1 MVTYQCHI
9 SLLHIESHITAFMK
23 TFSCLT
29 LHPMMGARHTSSLYE
44 FMDGLAARSFSAS
57 LASTIIEGGAT
68 EGGRTRWAP
77 PFIIPPLPFSCV
89 VSPPFVLNFT
99 LYLRERDSA
108 FPSSSSYLP
117 HHYISV
123 RLLAFFMPYPR
134 ACDLMT
140 VPYNKAY
147 YGISRHDIALV
158 HLIATHVSSARTIS

>member
-89 VSPPFVLNFT
+89 VSPPFCPQ
-99 LYLRERDSA
+99 LYPIFERTRLSLPLLFILPASPLYKRET
-108 FPSSSSYLP
+108 FGFLY
-117 HHYISV
+117 
-123 RLLAFFMPYPR
+123 
-134 ACDLMT
+134 
-140 VPYNKAY
+140 
-147 YGISRHDIALV
+147 AL
-158 HLIATHVSSARTIS
+158 S